1 MKAYISN
8 GEITLVSEDGAQLR
22 FLAGS
27 ALTTLDI
34 LEKAKNPYALF
45 QDYKS
50 ESFRTLVVSALDRL
64 HKLGKAPA
72 ATLLASLDAQQTEK
86 LYLNRDWKLSFEL
99 IEGQAVTVF
108 LIESARDLLALEL
121 MCVIH
126 RGKLLKKC
134 SCCGNYFFP
143 DGRSDT
149 QYCNRIGK
157 DGYAC
162 KKIGANR
169 NYRKQSRADNV
180 KTLYDKVTKHNRYI
194 KSKGLLTEA
203 EYSRWI
209 DEASAMHARFKDGT
223 ISAESLMDWLS
234 NDSPVLSRSKKR
246 NEISDYLL

>member
-1 MKAYISN
+1 MKAYINN
-8 GEITLVSEDGAQLR
+8 GDITLVSENGKQLR
-22 FLAGS
+22 FSAGS

-34 LEKAKNPYALF
+34 LEKAQNPYALF
-45 QDYKS
+45 KDYQAGA
-50 ESFRTLVVSALDRL
+50 FRTFVVSVLDSL
-64 HKLGKAPA
+64 YKLGKAPA
-72 ATLLASLDAQQTEK
+72 ATLLASLDAQQTDK

-108 LIESARDLLALEL
+108 FIESARDLLALEL
-121 MCVIH
+121 MSAIR

-134 SCCGNYFFP
+134 GCCGNYFFP

-169 NYRKQSRADNV
+169 HYRKQSRADSV
-180 KTLYDKVTKHNRYI
+180 KTLYDKVTKHNRYL
-194 KSKGLLTEA
+194 KSKGVLTET
-203 EYSRWI
+203 EYARWI
-209 DEASAMHARFKDGT
+209 EEATAMHARFKNGT
-223 ISAESLMDWLS
+223 IPAESLLDWLS
-234 NDSPVLSRSKKR
+234 NDLSVLSRPQKR